1 MRRSYAAGAD
11 GGRIRADL
19 LRFRAILARSAMA
32 EEEEKPIRVVDR
44 RMFTADGE
52 LRPEYQS
59 SEPEPPPPP
68 ATPPP
73 AAPSPSAAPPKASP
87 PPPPAASEE
96 PAESEPPPEEAS
108 AGEPRGAFAL
118 IVQMLAMPAYAALG
132 MVPDPASGR
141 QRVDRA
147 VAREMIDLLAVLE
160 QKTRGNLSFEE
171 SNFLSR
177 VLYDLRLAF
186 VEVSRPPAK

>member
-1 MRRSYAAGAD
+1 
-11 GGRIRADL
+11 
-19 LRFRAILARSAMA
+19 MA

-59 SEPEPPPPP
+59 AASEP
-68 ATPPP
+68 
-73 AAPSPSAAPPKASP
+73 APSPAPTPAAAPPPASP
-87 PPPPAASEE
+87 PPPAAEE
-96 PAESEPPPEEAS
+96 RPSEPPLSDEPA
-108 AGEPRGAFAL
+108 AGEPRTAFAL
-118 IVQMLAMPAYAALG
+118 IIQMLAMPAYAALG

-147 VAREMIDLLAVLE
+147 AAREMIDLLAVLE

>member
-1 MRRSYAAGAD
+1 
-11 GGRIRADL
+11 
-19 LRFRAILARSAMA
+19 MA

-44 RMFTADGE
+44 RMFTPDGE
-52 LRPEYQS
+52 LRPEYRTGTES
-59 SEPEPPPPP
+59 DVAAAPEPASP
-68 ATPPP
+68 A
-73 AAPSPSAAPPKASP
+73 PSAAVPREPQAEPAP
-87 PPPPAASEE
+87 PPSSAKEGAEPSEGR
-96 PAESEPPPEEAS
+96 PEA
-108 AGEPRGAFAL
+108 PRGAFSL
-118 IVQMLAMPAYAALG
+118 IVQLLAMPAYAALG

-147 VAREMIDLLAVLE
+147 AAREMIDLLAVLE

-186 VEVSRPPAK
+186 VEVSRPPGK

>member
-1 MRRSYAAGAD
+1 
-11 GGRIRADL
+11 
-19 LRFRAILARSAMA
+19 MA

-52 LRPEYQS
+52 LRPEYRTGTESAPEPAAAPPSAAAPREPQA
-59 SEPEPPPPP
+59 EPEPPP
-68 ATPPP
+68 
-73 AAPSPSAAPPKASP
+73 
-87 PPPPAASEE
+87 
-96 PAESEPPPEEAS
+96 AS
-108 AGEPRGAFAL
+108 AKEGQEPSGERPEAPRGAFSL
-118 IVQMLAMPAYAALG
+118 IVQLLAMPAYAALG

-147 VAREMIDLLAVLE
+147 AAREMIDLLAVLE

-186 VEVSRPPAK
+186 VEVSRPPGK

>member
-1 MRRSYAAGAD
+1 
-11 GGRIRADL
+11 
-19 LRFRAILARSAMA
+19 MA

-52 LRPEYQS
+52 LRPEYRTGA
-59 SEPEPPPPP
+59 ETDVAAAE
-68 ATPPP
+68 P
-73 AAPSPSAAPPKASP
+73 AAPPPSAAAAREPRAEPAP
-87 PPPPAASEE
+87 PPTSAKEGPEPSEE
-96 PAESEPPPEEAS
+96 RPEA
-108 AGEPRGAFAL
+108 PRGAFSL
-118 IVQMLAMPAYAALG
+118 MVQLLAMPAYAALG

-147 VAREMIDLLAVLE
+147 AAREMIDLLAVLE

-186 VEVSRPPAK
+186 VEVSRPPGK

>member
-1 MRRSYAAGAD
+1 
-11 GGRIRADL
+11 
-19 LRFRAILARSAMA
+19 MA

-59 SEPEPPPPP
+59 
-68 ATPPP
+68 T
-73 AAPSPSAAPPKASP
+73 ASDPTP
-87 PPPPAASEE
+87 PPPPAAAQP
-96 PAESEPPPEEAS
+96 PAPAPASPPPPAAEAQAAEPPPPDEPA
-108 AGEPRGAFAL
+108 AGEPRTAFAL
-118 IVQMLAMPAYAALG
+118 IIQMLAMPAYAALG

-147 VAREMIDLLAVLE
+147 AAREMIDLVAVLE

>member
-1 MRRSYAAGAD
+1 
-11 GGRIRADL
+11 
-19 LRFRAILARSAMA
+19 MA

-52 LRPEYQS
+52 LRPEYRS
-59 SEPEPPPPP
+59 TASEPAPPS

-73 AAPSPSAAPPKASP
+73 APTPASAAPPKASP
-87 PPPPAASEE
+87 PPPPAAADE
-96 PAESEPPPEEAS
+96 PAAGEKDEPPPAEGA

-132 MVPDPASGR
+132 LVPDPASGR

-186 VEVSRPPAK
+186 VEVTRPPAK

>member
-1 MRRSYAAGAD
+1 M
-11 GGRIRADL
+11 GREERPVAHNL
-19 LRFRAILARSAMA
+19 LRFLPRPSPRSAMV

-52 LRPEYQS
+52 LRPEYRAATES
-59 SEPEPPPPP
+59 DVAAAEPVPPPPSAAVAP
-68 ATPPP
+68 EPQAHPFQPPP
-73 AAPSPSAAPPKASP
+73 PSAAGPEP
-87 PPPPAASEE
+87 SEE
-96 PAESEPPPEEAS
+96 RPEA
-108 AGEPRGAFAL
+108 PRGAFSL
-118 IVQMLAMPAYAALG
+118 IVQLLAMPAYAALG

-147 VAREMIDLLAVLE
+147 AAREMIDLLAVLE

-186 VEVSRPPAK
+186 VEVSRPPGK

>member
-1 MRRSYAAGAD
+1 
-11 GGRIRADL
+11 
-19 LRFRAILARSAMA
+19 MA

-52 LRPEYQS
+52 LRPEYQTTAS
-59 SEPEPPPPP
+59 EPPPP
-68 ATPPP
+68 TPPP
-73 AAPSPSAAPPKASP
+73 AAAQPSVPVPAAAPAPAPASEAP
-87 PPPPAASEE
+87 PGAGADAAEPPPADELGG
-96 PAESEPPPEEAS
+96 
-108 AGEPRGAFAL
+108 GEPRTAFAL
-118 IVQMLAMPAYAALG
+118 IIQMLAMPAYAALG

-147 VAREMIDLLAVLE
+147 AAREMIDLLAVLE

>member
-1 MRRSYAAGAD
+1 
-11 GGRIRADL
+11 
-19 LRFRAILARSAMA
+19 MA

-59 SEPEPPPPP
+59 TASDPAPPP
-68 ATPPP
+68 APAAAQPP
-73 AAPSPSAAPPKASP
+73 APASP
-87 PPPPAASEE
+87 PPPAAE
-96 PAESEPPPEEAS
+96 AQAAEPPPPDEPA
-108 AGEPRGAFAL
+108 AGEPRTAFAL
-118 IVQMLAMPAYAALG
+118 IIQMLAMPAYAALG

-141 QRVDRA
+141 QRVVRA
-147 VAREMIDLLAVLE
+147 AAREMIDLVAVLE

>member
-1 MRRSYAAGAD
+1 
-11 GGRIRADL
+11 
-19 LRFRAILARSAMA
+19 MA

-59 SEPEPPPPP
+59 TASEPAPPAPPAAAPAAPPPP
-68 ATPPP
+68 AP
-73 AAPSPSAAPPKASP
+73 ASP
-87 PPPPAASEE
+87 PPPAAD
-96 PAESEPPPEEAS
+96 AHAAEPPPDEPA
-108 AGEPRGAFAL
+108 AGEPRTAFAL
-118 IVQMLAMPAYAALG
+118 IIQMLAMPAYAALG

-141 QRVDRA
+141 QRMDRA
-147 VAREMIDLLAVLE
+147 AAREMIDLLAVLE